1 MMGLIKELANSLT
14 CFRIGVW
21 YAQPLTVV
29 LIFLLFIKSSRDE
42 RGRAIIGKASVVTMI
57 VFVFLINFLAA
68 ISYEIN
74 VSEFTMYNCIQWV
87 YNIILTVEVVAILIY
102 RKIG

>member
-1 MMGLIKELANSLT
+1 
-14 CFRIGVW
+14 
-21 YAQPLTVV
+21 
-29 LIFLLFIKSSRDE
+29 
-42 RGRAIIGKASVVTMI
+42 MI